1 MTKKVEMYCVEGHK
15 ACDIAAQIFE
25 ARGIECTKLLVD
37 TDMKLAVEM
46 WARSERHVLPQI
58 FIGYDHVGALPEL
71 LDLVESGELD
81 EMLKDD

>member
-1 MTKKVEMYCVEGHK
+1 MNKKVVMYCVNGHK
-15 ACDIAAQIFE
+15 ACDLAAGIFD
-25 ARGIECTKLLVD
+25 AKGIEYEKLLVD

-58 FIGYDHVGALPEL
+58 FIGYDHIGALPEL

-81 EMLKDD
+81 EMLKD